1 MSTFGTQFECVR
13 ILTNKTNK
21 HMAEMTIRTLVSFCL
36 EQMKNGNGDKK
47 ILISNDDEGNGYHGL
62 YYAFTEANE
71 MGLSEF
77 EIPYGVKVSELS
89 DYVIL
94 G

>member
-1 MSTFGTQFECVR
+1 MT
-13 ILTNKTNK
+13 
-21 HMAEMTIRTLVSFCL
+21 EMTIRTLLSLCV

-62 YYAFTEANE
+62 YFAFTEANK
-71 MGLSEF
+71 MSLSEY
-77 EIPYGVKVSELS
+77 ELPYGVKVSELS

>member
-1 MSTFGTQFECVR
+1 MT
-13 ILTNKTNK
+13 
-21 HMAEMTIRTLVSFCL
+21 EMTIRTLFSLCV

-62 YYAFTEANE
+62 YFAFSETNK
-71 MGLSEF
+71 MSLSEF
-77 EIPYGVKVSELS
+77 ELPYGVKVSELS